1 MGVEYSARILVGL
14 PYGDVQDLVDS
25 VKDPYDCGLE
35 VVHPYF
41 DADYED
47 CLFGVLVKNCGDFSY
62 SQIDEFTWT
71 EKVHKAHEEF
81 TKKTGKKGILYLST
95 YGS

>member
-1 MGVEYSARILVGL
+1 MGIEYSARILVGL
-14 PYGDVQDLVDS
+14 PYEDVQEIIDS
-25 VKDPYDCGLE
+25 VEDPYESGLE
-35 VVHPYF
+35 VIHPFF
-41 DADYED
+41 DADYQD
-47 CLFGVLVKNCGDFSY
+47 CLFGVLVKSCGDFSY